1 MHENRLNKLRPGKS
15 VARPEA
21 LLRVVL
27 SGILTLIVSFGI
39 IRVIAAQTS
48 DTATP
53 LQNSAAPNNDQS
65 RFIVRV
71 GSNLVVVR
79 VAVHDRQGR
88 PVEKLQ
94 KENFRLL
101 DNGKEQTIVQFETE
115 NSSFHPI
122 SAGVAIPEPLSD
134 ATSTE
139 PSPTVAAN
147 PSNSVPR
154 LLALY
159 FDDFDMSFADVDYAR
174 DAADHYLMKNL
185 RPMDRAAVVTAS
197 GAVMVEFTADLKRL
211 HEALFKLT
219 PSSRSQN
226 HDCPQISDYQADEM
240 INREGNY
247 LPGPPL
253 GSKGAAP
260 IPPPATQLAM
270 TEAINRCHMQS
281 MAPDDLLSVVRSA
294 AGAVLDRSRIQA
306 QYALEGLDR
315 LVKYIALMPG
325 QRNVILVSTG
335 FLSTEQQS
343 RTAAIIDHALRSQ
356 VTISSI
362 DPKGLAVRLREADAS
377 QGYMPKEGDVAM
389 EQHRLDSEREMHATA
404 ILEEVADST
413 GGRYVH
419 NSNDLDAGFRQ
430 AAIASEPGYILAFS
444 PKNMKFDGKF
454 HVIKVNLR
462 EQPKDLV
469 VNARR
474 GYFAPRTAPDL
485 EAEAKKQMQ
494 DVLRSQTEFTGL
506 PVALNTKTTK
516 SATSTEL
523 LVWAHLD
530 VGPLHFRKEGA
541 HSINA
546 LTFMSAIFSSDGK
559 FVSGQEKQLQ
569 LDLEDATL
577 RKLIATGIDVTLRFQ
592 LNPGGYTVREVV
604 TDSEEHRLTALS
616 RKIQVP

>member
-1 MHENRLNKLRPGKS
+1 MHENFLSKVRPGNS
-15 VARPEA
+15 VARPK
-21 LLRVVL
+21 LVPRLVR
-27 SGILTLIVSFGI
+27 SGLLTLIVLFGI
-39 IRVIAAQTS
+39 TRVIAAQTS
-48 DTATP
+48 ETTTP
-53 LQNSAAPNNDQS
+53 LQNSAGPNKDPS

-79 VAVHDRQGR
+79 VGVHDRQGR
-88 PVEKLQ
+88 PVESLQ

-101 DNGKEQTIVQFETE
+101 DNGKEQTIIQFEAE
-115 NSSFHPI
+115 NSPYH
-122 SAGVAIPEPLSD
+122 
-134 ATSTE
+134 
-139 PSPTVAAN
+139 PTVAEVEN
-147 PSNSVPR
+147 PKPPGNAISAEPLPTAATNSSDSRPR

-159 FDDFDMSFADVDYAR
+159 FDDFDMSFTDVDYAR
-174 DAADHYLMKNL
+174 DAADRYLAKNL
-185 RPMDRAAVVTAS
+185 RPTDRAAIVTAS
-197 GAVMVEFTADLKRL
+197 GAVTLEFTADLKQL
-211 HEALFKLT
+211 HEALFKLA
-219 PSSRSQN
+219 PNSRGQN
-226 HDCPQISDYQADEM
+226 HDCPEISDYQADEM

-253 GSKGAAP
+253 GSKGPAP

-294 AGAVLDRSRIQA
+294 ARTVLDRSRIQA

-315 LVKYIALMPG
+315 LVKYISLLPG
-325 QRNVILVSTG
+325 QRNVILVSAG
-335 FLSTEQQS
+335 FLTKEQES
-343 RTAAIIDHALRSQ
+343 RVATIIDHALRSQ

-362 DPKGLAVRLREADAS
+362 NPKGLAVRLREADAS

-389 EQHRLDSEREMHATA
+389 EQHRLDSEREMLASA

-413 GGRYVH
+413 GGKYFH
-419 NSNDLDAGFRQ
+419 NNNDLDAGFRQ
-430 AAIASEPGYILAFS
+430 AAIVSESGYILAFS
-444 PKNMKFDGKF
+444 PKSMKFDGKF
-454 HVIKVNLR
+454 HAIKVDLR
-462 EQPKDLV
+462 QEPKDLV

-474 GYFAPRTAPDL
+474 GYFAPRTPPDL

-506 PVALNTKTTK
+506 PVALNTKTTR
-516 SATSTEL
+516 SATTTEL

-530 VGPLHFRKEGA
+530 VGPLHFRKEGD
-541 HSINA
+541 HSVNA
-546 LTFMSAIFSSDGK
+546 LTFTSAIFSSDGK

-577 RKLIATGIDVTLRFQ
+577 RKLIATGIDVTLSFQ
-592 LNPGGYTVREVV
+592 LNPGGYIVREVV

-616 RKIQVP
+616 RKVQVP